1 MRPYGTSSAD
11 GELDAVL
18 RSEPPVDGATLNGW
32 VALAEW
38 AVPGGEPMLVLTSII
53 HSDSGMKLPVSA

>member
-11 GELDAVL
+11 GEVDAVL

-32 VALAEW
+32 VTLAEW
-38 AVPGGEPMLVLTSII
+38 AVPGGEPMLVLKIFRKYT
-53 HSDSGMKLPVSA
+53 DRTTEV